1 RSTPRRAWNFAGA
14 KRRCT
19 CPKGPGSGLSG
30 SVAKTT
36 QGRPGSGREPVSLK
50 QRVGG
55 GRVMI
60 ARQKDEC
67 SRLSGLA
74 VFAASCLIANR
85 LGESEGG
92 RMARCPV

>member
-1 RSTPRRAWNFAGA
+1 
-14 KRRCT
+14 
-19 CPKGPGSGLSG
+19 
-30 SVAKTT
+30 
-36 QGRPGSGREPVSLK
+36 
-50 QRVGG
+50 
-55 GRVMI
+55 MI

-92 RMARCPV
+92 RMAGCPVF